1 MDTLPL
7 LIVIIFCIVGS
18 ACFSASETAFS
29 TMNRIRMKNLAD
41 NGNNRAA
48 IALKLV
54 DQYDKLISTILI
66 GNNIVNILSS
76 SLATVVFTMWLQ
88 DVGVS
93 VSTVVMTIVVL
104 IFGEISP
111 KTVAKENAEA
121 FALATARLMQA
132 LMIILTPINFVFSQW
147 KKLLDH
153 VFKKKTEPGITA
165 EELITMVD
173 EAQSDGGIDEH
184 IVELIRSA
192 IEFDDLDANDIITP
206 RVDLVA
212 VEKDTPMEEVSNI
225 FMKSTYSRLPVYED
239 NIDKIIG
246 MVHEKDFFTAYHN
259 GAKSLSHCIK
269 PVIYVSSGMK
279 ISRLLRLIQQSKT
292 HIAVVV
298 DEFGGT
304 EGIVTLEDILEQ
316 LVGNIWDEHD
326 IVEQDIEKLND
337 TTYVVSGSCSLE
349 NFFET
354 FDLPQKEDTY
364 ESITVGGWVMEEL
377 GCVPDI
383 GAQFTFE
390 GHQVT
395 VTQVEKRHVKEIQIR
410 LAKPLEQT
418 SESDKQES

>member
-18 ACFSASETAFS
+18 AYFSASETAFS

-41 NGNNRAA
+41 NGNTRAA

-54 DQYDKLISTILI
+54 DNYDKLISTILI

-76 SLATVVFTMWLQ
+76 SLATVVFTLWLA
-88 DVGVS
+88 DAGVS
-93 VSTVVMTIVVL
+93 VSTVVMTVVVL

-111 KTVAKENAEA
+111 KTVAKENAES
-121 FALATARLMQA
+121 FALATARLMQFM
-132 LMIILTPINFVFSQW
+132 MIILTPLNFIFSQW
-147 KKLLDH
+147 KRLLDCI
-153 VFKKKTEPGITA
+153 FKKKDDPGITA

-173 EAQSDGGIDEH
+173 EAQNDGGIDEH
-184 IVELIRSA
+184 NGELIRSA

-212 VEKDTPMEEVSNI
+212 VEKDTPMEEVGEV
-225 FMKSTYSRLPVYED
+225 FMKNTYSRLPVYED
-239 NIDKIIG
+239 NIDNIIG
-246 MVHEKDFFTAYHN
+246 MVHEKDFFTAYNN
-259 GAKSLSHCIK
+259 GAKSLAHCIK

-304 EGIVTLEDILEQ
+304 EGIVTLEDVLEQ
-316 LVGNIWDEHD
+316 LVGDIWDEHD
-326 IVEQDIEKLND
+326 IVEQEIEEINN
-337 TTYVVSGSCSLE
+337 TTFMVSGSCSLE
-349 NFFET
+349 DFFET
-354 FDLPQKEDTY
+354 FHLPEQQDEY

-383 GAQFTFE
+383 GAHFAFE
-390 GHQVT
+390 GHEVFVT
-395 VTQVEKRHVKEIQIR
+395 KVEKRHVKEIRFQ
-410 LAKPLEQT
+410 LAEPIVEKEA
-418 SESDKQES
+418 

>member
-7 LIVIIFCIVGS
+7 LIVIIFCIIGS
-18 ACFSASETAFS
+18 AYFSASETAFS

-41 NGNNRAA
+41 NGNTRAA

-54 DQYDKLISTILI
+54 DNYDKLISTILI

-76 SLATVVFTMWLQ
+76 SLATVVFTMWLA
-88 DVGVS
+88 DAGVS
-93 VSTVVMTIVVL
+93 VSTVVMTIVIL

-111 KTVAKENAEA
+111 KTVAKENAES
-121 FALATARLMQA
+121 FALATARLMQF
-132 LMIILTPINFVFSQW
+132 LMIILTPLNFIFSQW
-147 KKLLDH
+147 KRLLDCI
-153 VFKKKTEPGITA
+153 FKKKADPGITA

-173 EAQSDGGIDEH
+173 EAQNDGGIDEH
-184 IVELIRSA
+184 NGELIRSA

-212 VEKDTPMEEVSNI
+212 VEKDTPMEEVGEV
-225 FMKSTYSRLPVYED
+225 FMKNTYSRLPVYED
-239 NIDKIIG
+239 NIDNIIG
-246 MVHEKDFFTAYHN
+246 MVHEKDFFTAYNN
-259 GAKSLSHCIK
+259 GAQSLVHCIK

-304 EGIVTLEDILEQ
+304 EGIVTLEDVLEQ
-316 LVGNIWDEHD
+316 LVGDIWDEHD
-326 IVEQDIEKLND
+326 VVEQDIEEINN
-337 TTYVVSGSCSLE
+337 TTFVVSGSCSLE
-349 NFFET
+349 DFFET
-354 FDLPQKEDTY
+354 FHLPEKQDDY

-383 GAQFTFE
+383 GAHFAFE
-390 GHQVT
+390 GCEIFVT
-395 VTQVEKRHVKEIQIR
+395 KVEKRHVKEIRFQ
-410 LAKPLEQT
+410 LAEPIAEK
-418 SESDKQES
+418 ES

>member
-7 LIVIIFCIVGS
+7 LIVIIFCIIGS
-18 ACFSASETAFS
+18 AYFSASETAFS

-41 NGNNRAA
+41 NGNTRAA

-54 DQYDKLISTILI
+54 DNYDKLISTILI

-76 SLATVVFTMWLQ
+76 SLATVVFTLWLA
-88 DVGVS
+88 DAGVS

-111 KTVAKENAEA
+111 KTVVKENAES
-121 FALATARLMQA
+121 FALATARLMQF
-132 LMIILTPINFVFSQW
+132 LMIILTPLNFIFSQW
-147 KKLLDH
+147 KRLLDCI
-153 VFKKKTEPGITA
+153 FKKKDDPGITA

-173 EAQSDGGIDEH
+173 EAQNDGGIDEH
-184 IVELIRSA
+184 NGELIRSA

-212 VEKDTPMEEVSNI
+212 VEKDTAMEEVGEV
-225 FMKSTYSRLPVYED
+225 FMKNTYSRLPVYED
-239 NIDKIIG
+239 NIDNIIG
-246 MVHEKDFFTAYHN
+246 MVHEKDFFTAYNN
-259 GAKSLSHCIK
+259 GAKSLAHCIK

-304 EGIVTLEDILEQ
+304 EGIVTLEDVLEQ
-316 LVGNIWDEHD
+316 LVGDIWDEHD
-326 IVEQDIEKLND
+326 IVEQEIEEINN
-337 TTYVVSGSCSLE
+337 TTFMVSGSCSLE
-349 NFFET
+349 DFFET
-354 FDLPQKEDTY
+354 FHLPEQQDEY
-364 ESITVGGWVMEEL
+364 ESITVGGWVMEVL

-383 GAQFTFE
+383 GAHFAFE
-390 GHQVT
+390 GCEVFVT
-395 VTQVEKRHVKEIQIR
+395 KVEKRHVKEIRFQLVEPIIE
-410 LAKPLEQT
+410 KE
-418 SESDKQES
+418 D

>member
-7 LIVIIFCIVGS
+7 LIVIIFCIIGS
-18 ACFSASETAFS
+18 AYFSASETAFS

-41 NGNNRAA
+41 NGNTRAA

-54 DQYDKLISTILI
+54 DNYDKLISTILI

-76 SLATVVFTMWLQ
+76 SLATVVFTLWLA
-88 DVGVS
+88 DAGVS

-111 KTVAKENAEA
+111 KTVVKENAES
-121 FALATARLMQA
+121 FALATARLMQF
-132 LMIILTPINFVFSQW
+132 LMIILTPLNFIFSQW
-147 KKLLDH
+147 KRLLDCI
-153 VFKKKTEPGITA
+153 FKKKDDPGITA

-173 EAQSDGGIDEH
+173 EAQNDGGIDEH
-184 IVELIRSA
+184 NGELIRSA

-212 VEKDTPMEEVSNI
+212 VEKDTAMEEVGEV
-225 FMKSTYSRLPVYED
+225 FMKNTYSRLPVYED
-239 NIDKIIG
+239 NIDNIIG
-246 MVHEKDFFTAYHN
+246 MVHEKDFFTAYNN
-259 GAKSLSHCIK
+259 GAKSLAHCIK

-304 EGIVTLEDILEQ
+304 EGIVTLEDVLEQ
-316 LVGNIWDEHD
+316 LVGDIWDEHD
-326 IVEQDIEKLND
+326 IVEQEIEEINN
-337 TTYVVSGSCSLE
+337 TTFMVSGSCSLE
-349 NFFET
+349 DFFET
-354 FDLPQKEDTY
+354 FHLPEQQDEY

-383 GAQFTFE
+383 GAHFAFE
-390 GHQVT
+390 GCEVFVT
-395 VTQVEKRHVKEIQIR
+395 KVEKRHVKEIRFQLVEPIIE
-410 LAKPLEQT
+410 KE
-418 SESDKQES
+418 D

>member
-7 LIVIIFCIVGS
+7 LIVIIFCIIGS
-18 ACFSASETAFS
+18 AYFSASETAFS

-41 NGNNRAA
+41 NGNTRAA

-54 DQYDKLISTILI
+54 DNYDKLISTILI

-76 SLATVVFTMWLQ
+76 SLATVVFTLWLA
-88 DVGVS
+88 DAGVS
-93 VSTVVMTIVVL
+93 VSTVVMTVVVL

-111 KTVAKENAEA
+111 KTVAKENAES
-121 FALATARLMQA
+121 FALATARLMQF
-132 LMIILTPINFVFSQW
+132 LMIILTPLNFIFSQW
-147 KKLLDH
+147 KRLLDCI
-153 VFKKKTEPGITA
+153 FKKKDDPGITA

-173 EAQSDGGIDEH
+173 EAQNDGGIDEH
-184 IVELIRSA
+184 NGELIRSA

-212 VEKDTPMEEVSNI
+212 VEKDTPMEEVGDV
-225 FMKSTYSRLPVYED
+225 FMKNTYSRLPVYED
-239 NIDKIIG
+239 NIDNIIG
-246 MVHEKDFFTAYHN
+246 MVHEKDFFTAYNN
-259 GAKSLSHCIK
+259 GAKSLVHCIK

-304 EGIVTLEDILEQ
+304 EGIVTLEDVLEQ
-316 LVGNIWDEHD
+316 LVGDIWDEHD
-326 IVEQDIEKLND
+326 IVEQEIEEINN
-337 TTYVVSGSCSLE
+337 TTFMVSGSCSLE
-349 NFFET
+349 DFFET
-354 FDLPQKEDTY
+354 FHLPEQQDEY

-383 GAQFTFE
+383 GAHFAFE
-390 GHQVT
+390 GCEVFVT
-395 VTQVEKRHVKEIQIR
+395 KVEKRHVKEIRFQ
-410 LAKPLEQT
+410 LAEPIVEKET
-418 SESDKQES
+418 